1 MTPKV
6 SEKGAIARLEG
17 QIDKLK
23 QNVEEEQSK
32 EYRFKNMDELE
43 YKLRLYVQTIINRE
57 MLPKIDHFEQLE
69 KEMMSRIDNMVDKR
83 VSVIQ
88 KQFDLKMKDIE
99 AKSNAML
106 RMQMLELQRRTSGI
120 LDKPKN
126 SFSEK
131 KVSVSDVETSKKSS
145 SGVQ

>member
-57 MLPKIDHFEQLE
+57 MLPKVDHFEQLE
-69 KEMMSRIDNMVDKR
+69 KEMISRIDNMVDKR

-145 SGVQ
+145 SGG

>member
-57 MLPKIDHFEQLE
+57 MLPKVDHFEQLE

-145 SGVQ
+145 SGV

>member
-43 YKLRLYVQTIINRE
+43 YKLRYTFKL
-57 MLPKIDHFEQLE
+57 
-69 KEMMSRIDNMVDKR
+69 S
-83 VSVIQ
+83 
-88 KQFDLKMKDIE
+88 
-99 AKSNAML
+99 
-106 RMQMLELQRRTSGI
+106 
-120 LDKPKN
+120 
-126 SFSEK
+126 
-131 KVSVSDVETSKKSS
+131 
-145 SGVQ
+145 

>member
-1 MTPKV
+1 
-6 SEKGAIARLEG
+6 
-17 QIDKLK
+17 
-23 QNVEEEQSK
+23 
-32 EYRFKNMDELE
+32 
-43 YKLRLYVQTIINRE
+43 
-57 MLPKIDHFEQLE
+57 MLPKVDHFEQLE

-145 SGVQ
+145 SGV

>member
-145 SGVQ
+145 SGV